1 MAETFSFEDALQS
14 PAPTPVKQ
22 AQTFSFE
29 DAIVPQ
35 EASKTSNPLHG
46 MFGRA
51 AELLGSGAEA
61 VQRVSAPTAEGI
73 QQALPESMRSKYL
86 DPEAI
91 KERQKAFTD
100 EATKYSNDIGYAP
113 STSLKELGDN
123 PLKVIPFVA
132 ERVITSAPD
141 MAGAALAFTPYV
153 MTRSNEILNE
163 RLKNDNKTY
172 EQATVGD
179 VTAAT
184 TAAIAESTLERFATK
199 RILPGGK
206 GIAGAPV
213 AGGAAKRIGKEVGLQ
228 SSTEAGEE
236 LAGYA
241 GEAAGTE
248 KGFDPEEAGLRM
260 LEAGIVGGGLGGAT
274 RGGRE
279 VYDAT
284 KRQGFSFEEAKAAE
298 ETPMVEPTKPMAS
311 EAPPAET
318 PADTPAAPPVT
329 PPVETEPPV
338 EPSPVE
344 PAPEPT
350 PVEEAPVEKPIE
362 IPSKSGKIEGVDEID
377 LNPNELKLSKDV
389 PQFKEDAD
397 EMGIVEPLKGKKY
410 DYIGTPPIQVWRRL
424 DGTLEVISGRHRW
437 DLAKRT
443 GADRIPAQVFD
454 EAKGFNSDMAA
465 IMDAELNIRD
475 GKGKITDYV
484 NYFKTTGD
492 RYGLTQEDYE
502 ARGLL
507 DGKEGKR
514 AYVVA
519 VQGSDDLIQALRG
532 RQVKEDTAYRIA
544 EAVPNDSRLQLLGLK
559 LVNEKPL
566 EQAINTLY
574 AAKTIQPT
582 VTEMGGDLFGFDDS
596 GLKLAEDMG
605 KLASEKQ
612 RALSADILTIGRAGR
627 NPVVAKKYGINID
640 DPAAVL
646 AKEKELKAQRAAWD
660 NWASDPI
667 LVDVIRRELSGE
679 TVAPVDENAPRKVVG
694 KDPKG
699 LLNTEAQKARLQSD
713 QAGLTGEIEDMFA
726 NKISIDDIV
735 AQLEDRISFLQPAMQ
750 KAWVAQVGATLGVP
764 SGVTLGV
771 PGGIGE
777 KGQAE
782 FKKWADAYF
791 KRVGKEQKVVE
802 AAPTEAKPAKAPSKK
817 PEEKKAAAAPKNWPK
832 DIPTDVFR
840 GYGRAEKGAA
850 YAFAQVPI
858 AGDGKYYTFDAKDA
872 KEYGPKIEK
881 SVAPLN
887 NPLVIRDGNQWRS
900 LTKEAGWKSPNPAML
915 PENEVKEMTDRLQE
929 VAKDA
934 GHDGIVV
941 YWDNKTGFDVGP
953 KGENFKLLNNVFG
966 IPQVVV
972 FKKGAEETLPSF
984 QLEPE
989 QKQTAAEKKAATERE
1004 VKEIADRERE
1014 VFGPQPQTPETGIG
1028 YGMQDD
1034 MIGANGLTEQEFKK
1048 GIDKNSTEPGEPLV
1062 LRNVTLNENI
1072 SYNDDVNSKVEDEQ
1086 TEHYNSVE
1094 NMKDVEQTEDVEY
1107 DLNKQIEA
1115 YEEYIRLAKQG
1126 KVTAKEVMDVAKAEF
1141 ENGNISEDVFKVIEQ
1156 AYKNNPAILEGIRL
1170 EVGKNKEK
1178 FVLGHF
1184 QPIARIIRLFKD
1196 TSGVIDPETVRH
1208 ELAHSME
1215 QMMTPDQKAAVVA
1228 AWKDELLRA
1237 SRAEKTEQ
1245 GKLFFRAVSMYL
1257 HNPTQNTLRVAQLTM
1272 PNITYYQYINPSEY
1286 WAVNAE
1292 RLMKGQLGSG
1302 MDKFKSNMNAM
1313 YQGLRSAFGAS
1324 NFWTGNKVFKQIL
1337 EGDRFSRRMLV
1348 DYVQK
1353 TKRRNYKGDAAPLG
1367 TWDSRS
1373 TNWVEDMKYKY
1384 VDKYIDLLRAKQ
1396 DIERTTGELD
1406 DIANAYQKETLS
1418 HGRIAKQVQDFTNE
1432 EARPLAETMKKN
1444 NISQEQL
1451 HEYLLARHAEE
1462 YNAKIAEINPEMG
1475 DSGSSISTQEAN
1487 DYITSLGEARV
1498 KKLDEA
1504 AKIIDRMTERTRQY
1518 LVDNGLEDDSTIAA
1532 WEKTYKYY
1540 VPLYRKGLEYTGGGR
1555 GFGQGY
1561 ASRGAF
1567 SKRATGS
1574 LKEVKDIMESIAED
1588 RIRAIEKAEKA
1599 RVGRALYAMAVS
1611 NPNPSFWLPINRDAI
1626 GNKEKTKAELRKMG
1640 LDDELIKN
1648 IMQQPKS
1655 AKIDSETGLVYYAP
1669 DNYVLNSNNVFPV
1682 RIDGKDRFII
1692 FNSSDPRASRL
1703 ISAMKNMDTPD
1714 VEGLLRVSAYVTRFF
1729 ASVNTQYNPLFGAWN
1744 FARDV
1749 QGAALNLSTTELRGH
1764 EKEVIGKTLSA
1775 MRGIYADLRSERK
1788 TGKVAKGEW
1797 SDLWED
1803 FQKHGGQTGYKA
1815 QFVTPK
1821 GDFKMI
1827 AKEIQNLN
1835 KGNVKKVADGVFGW
1849 LSDYNDSMENAVR
1862 LSAYKVALENGMS
1875 KDKAANLAKN
1885 LTVNFNRKGANS
1897 SLAGSLFAFFNA
1909 SVQGTSRLY
1918 ETLSGPMGK
1927 KIMFGGFALG
1937 VFQAIALELAG
1948 FEDDEPPQFVKE
1960 KSLVIPLA
1968 LLTGGKEYISLP
1980 MPLGFNIFP
1989 GLGRIFMEA
1998 VLMADKGK
2006 NPSSKFFD
2014 ALSLVANSF
2023 NPLGSSGLSLQTI
2036 APTPIDP
2043 LVSLATNK
2051 DSFGRPIYRE
2061 DRATNPQVGYERTRE
2076 NTSEAWKWI
2085 AEQINWMTGGTDFK
2099 KGMWSPTGDEISYL
2113 AGQVTGGLGRELGKI
2128 YGGATDLV
2136 TGEDIAP
2143 YKIPLLG
2150 KLYGDAES
2158 KANVSNHFYQNATK
2172 LSEIERE
2179 IKGRKAPGWKGESAY
2194 DYIRRTPE
2202 AQLVNQVNRFENEIS
2217 QLNKRKKELKAR
2229 GATIQQIKHIE
2240 DIKERKMREF
2250 NKRYAKYQ

>member
-29 DAIVPQ
+29 DAAAPQ
-35 EASKTSNPLHG
+35 ETEASKTSNPLHG

-86 DPEAI
+86 APEAI

-100 EATKYSNDIGYAP
+100 EATKYSKDIGYAP

-153 MTRSNEILNE
+153 MTRANEILNK
-163 RLKNDNKTY
+163 RLENDKKTY

-184 TAAIAESTLERFATK
+184 AAAIAESTLERFATK

-241 GEAAGTE
+241 GESAGTE

-279 VYDAT
+279 VYDAA
-284 KRQGFSFEEAKAAE
+284 KRQGFSFEEAKPVPSE
-298 ETPMVEPTKPMAS
+298 EKPVATQLEEQPTVDAGIKEIEPIA
-311 EAPPAET
+311 
-318 PADTPAAPPVT
+318 
-329 PPVETEPPV
+329 
-338 EPSPVE
+338 
-344 PAPEPT
+344 
-350 PVEEAPVEKPIE
+350 APVEREPI
-362 IPSKSGKIEGVDEID
+362 IPLSKDAGTISGVDVVET
-377 LNPNELKLSKDV
+377 PVTELKLSRDV
-389 PQFKEDAD
+389 PQFKAAAD
-397 EMGIVEPLKGKKY
+397 EQGVVEPLKGKKY
-410 DYIGTPPIQVWRRL
+410 ERVGTAPIQIWERL
-424 DGTLEVISGRHRW
+424 NGDKEVISGRHRF
-437 DLAKRT
+437 DLARRT
-443 GADRIPAQVFD
+443 GEQTIPTQIFREAD
-454 EAKGFNSDMAA
+454 GFNADQAA

-475 GKGKITDYV
+475 EKGTIKDYV
-484 NYFKTTGD
+484 NYFKKTGEF
-492 RYGLTQEDYE
+492 GLQKEDYE
-502 ARGLL
+502 SRGLL
-507 DGKEGKR
+507 DGKTGQR
-514 AYVVA
+514 AYSVST
-519 VQGSDDLIQALRG
+519 QGSDELVSALNA
-532 RQVKEDTAYRIA
+532 DRITD
-544 EAVPNDSRLQLLGLK
+544 EAAHKIVSSAPGDARLQALGLK
-559 LVNEKPL
+559 LYDQKPL
-566 EQAINTLY
+566 SQVVNIIE
-574 AAKTIQPT
+574 AAKTIPVKEENLT
-582 VTEMGGDLFGFDDS
+582 GDMFGFDDS
-596 GLKLAEDMG
+596 AMKTAEEMAKIAG
-605 KLASEKQ
+605 RRQ
-612 RALSADILTIGRAGR
+612 RELSSDIKAIEGAGR
-627 NPVVAKKYGINID
+627 NPVIAKKYGVD
-640 DPAAVL
+640 VKDPDAI
-646 AKEKELKAQRAAWD
+646 KQRVAEMKQERSGWD
-660 NWASDPI
+660 NWASNED
-667 LVDVIRRELSGE
+667 LVDEIRREMSGE
-679 TVAPVDENAPRKVVG
+679 SPTPKVAKKKEAPELKLE
-694 KDPKG
+694 P
-699 LLNTEAQKARLQSD
+699 TEEKTPAQKKS
-713 QAGLTGEIEDMFA
+713 
-726 NKISIDDIV
+726 
-735 AQLEDRISFLQPAMQ
+735 
-750 KAWVAQVGATLGVP
+750 
-764 SGVTLGV
+764 
-771 PGGIGE
+771 
-777 KGQAE
+777 
-782 FKKWADAYF
+782 
-791 KRVGKEQKVVE
+791 E
-802 AAPTEAKPAKAPSKK
+802 AA
-817 PEEKKAAAAPKNWPK
+817 
-832 DIPTDVFR
+832 
-840 GYGRAEKGAA
+840 
-850 YAFAQVPI
+850 
-858 AGDGKYYTFDAKDA
+858 
-872 KEYGPKIEK
+872 
-881 SVAPLN
+881 
-887 NPLVIRDGNQWRS
+887 
-900 LTKEAGWKSPNPAML
+900 
-915 PENEVKEMTDRLQE
+915 
-929 VAKDA
+929 
-934 GHDGIVV
+934 
-941 YWDNKTGFDVGP
+941 
-953 KGENFKLLNNVFG
+953 
-966 IPQVVV
+966 
-972 FKKGAEETLPSF
+972 
-984 QLEPE
+984 
-989 QKQTAAEKKAATERE
+989 AATERE

-1014 VFGPQPQTPETGIG
+1014 VFGLQPQTPETGIG

-1034 MIGANGLTEQEFKK
+1034 MLGANGLTEQEFKK

-1072 SYNDDVNSKVEDEQ
+1072 AYNDDVNSKVEDEQ
-1086 TEHYNSVE
+1086 TEHYSSVE

-1107 DLNKQIEA
+1107 DLSKQIEA
-1115 YEEYIRLAKQG
+1115 YEEYIELAKQG

-1141 ENGNISEDVFKVIEQ
+1141 ESGNISKDVFNVIEQ

-1184 QPIARIIRLFKD
+1184 QPIARMIRLFKD

-1245 GKLFFRAVSMYL
+1245 GKVFFRAVSLYL
-1257 HNPTQNTLRVAQLTM
+1257 HNPTKETLRVAQFTM

-1292 RLMKGQLGSG
+1292 QLMKGQLGSG

-1396 DIERTTGELD
+1396 DIERTAGELD

-1504 AKIIDRMTERTRQY
+1504 AKIVDRMTERTRQY

-1555 GFGQGY
+1555 GVGQGY
-1561 ASRGAF
+1561 TSRGAF

-1729 ASVNTQYNPLFGAWN
+1729 SSVNTQYNPLFGAWN

-1998 VLMADKGK
+1998 VLMANKGK

-2014 ALSLVANSF
+2014 ALSLAANSF

-2036 APTPIDP
+2036 APTPLDL
-2043 LVSLATNK
+2043 LVSLETNK